1 MEKLFKLK
9 EHGTNVRTEII
20 AGITTFLT
28 MAYIIFLNPTVIGD
42 GGDPTKNPF
51 LGAIA
56 GGTYTHEP
64 MSSVTVF
71 TATCIAAAIGTWLI
85 GWLSNYPM
93 AQAPGLGLN
102 AVFTYSL
109 CLGFNLSPAAALG
122 AVFVSGIFFIL
133 LTVTGARTAIVKA
146 IPMSLKK
153 AITAGIGLFIAM
165 IGLVNS
171 GIVVDKTSGGA
182 TTVDL
187 SFTKLVDPD
196 NPYGGKVIN
205 PTAILA
211 IVGLLLITILLVK
224 NVKAG
229 IFIGMVAT
237 AIIGNIC
244 QFCFGIDMGISV
256 PDTWVPSLDFSMFG
270 KCFPGIGELFSAP
283 AASVLAV
290 LITLVMVDMFDTIG
304 TLVGAADKAGYLDE
318 NGNLPKIER
327 AMLADAVATSAG
339 SIFGTSTV
347 TTYVESTSGIA
358 AGGRTG
364 LTSTVTGICFML
376 ALVASPLLGFVPA
389 AATAPVLIIV
399 GVLMCAALKDIEWDN
414 IEFAVPAFF
423 TVVGMPFFYSI
434 TDGIAFGFISY
445 LIVMVA
451 KGKFKKIHPI
461 MYVIV
466 ALFFLMYVITAL
478 QDVKIL

>member
-1 MEKLFKLK
+1 LEKLFKLK

-42 GGDPTKNPF
+42 SNIAFKQAIDA
-51 LGAIA
+51 GA
-56 GGTYTHEP
+56 YHHDP
-64 MSSVTVF
+64 MSSGAVF

-102 AVFTYSL
+102 AVFAYTL
-109 CLGFNLSPAAALG
+109 CLGFGLSPAAALG
-122 AVFVSGIFFIL
+122 AVFIAGVFFIL

-146 IPMSLKK
+146 IPLSLKK
-153 AITAGIGLFIAM
+153 AITAGIGLFIAI
-165 IGLVNS
+165 IGFVNA
-171 GIVVDKTSGGA
+171 GIVVDKQSGGD

-187 SFTKLVDPD
+187 SFTKLIDP
-196 NPYGGKVIN
+196 NKPLAGKMIN

-211 IVGLLLITILLVK
+211 IVGLLIITVLLVR

-229 IFIGMVAT
+229 IFIGMIST
-237 AIIGNIC
+237 AVIANIC
-244 QFCFGIDMGISV
+244 QFCFGIDMGISL
-256 PDTWVPSLDFSMFG
+256 PQTWVPNLDFSMFG
-270 KCFPGIGELFSAP
+270 QCFTGIGELFTAP
-283 AASVLAV
+283 IASLIAV
-290 LITLVMVDMFDTIG
+290 LITLVLVDMFDTIG
-304 TLVGAADKAGYLDE
+304 TLIGAADKAGYLDE

-339 SIFGTSTV
+339 AVFGTSTV

-364 LTSTVTGICFML
+364 LTSTVTGICFAL
-376 ALVASPLLGFVPA
+376 ALFISPVVGFVPT

-399 GVLMCAALKDIEWDN
+399 GILMCASIKDIEWGN
-414 IEFAVPAFF
+414 IEYAVPAFF

-434 TDGIAFGFISY
+434 TDGLAFGFISY
-445 LIVMVA
+445 VVVMLA
-451 KGKFKKIHPI
+451 KGKVKKVHPI
-461 MYVIV
+461 MYLIV
-466 ALFFLMYVITAL
+466 ALFILMYVITIL
-478 QDVKIL
+478 QSIGVI